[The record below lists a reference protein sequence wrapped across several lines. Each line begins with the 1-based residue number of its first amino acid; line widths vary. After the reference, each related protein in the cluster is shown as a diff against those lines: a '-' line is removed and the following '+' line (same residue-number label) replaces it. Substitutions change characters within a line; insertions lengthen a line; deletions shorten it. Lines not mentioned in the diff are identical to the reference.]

1 MGIFGTLIIVAIL
14 VYLFRNSFTGRNLE
28 TKDDRYNAARN
39 KRLEELDN
47 LLDKINKHGID
58 SLSDY
63 ERKRLD
69 ELSGKEWMIL

>member
-28 TKDDRYNAARN
+28 TKEDRYNAARN
-39 KRLEELDN
+39 KRLKELDN
-47 LLDKINKHGID
+47 LLDKINRHGID
-58 SLSDY
+58 SLTDY

-69 ELSGKEWMIL
+69 ELSGKK

>member
-14 VYLFRNSFTGRNLE
+14 VYLFRHSFTGRNLE

-39 KRLEELDN
+39 RRMEELDS

-69 ELSGKEWMIL
+69 DLSGNK

>member
-14 VYLFRNSFTGRNLE
+14 VYLFRNSFTGNNLE

-47 LLDKINKHGID
+47 LLDKINRHGID

-69 ELSGKEWMIL
+69 ELSGKK

>member
-14 VYLFRNSFTGRNLE
+14 VYLFRNSFTGRGAE

-39 KRLEELDN
+39 KRLEELDR
-47 LLDKINKHGID
+47 LLDKINNHGIE

-69 ELSGKEWMIL
+69 ELSGKK

>member
-39 KRLEELDN
+39 RRMEELDS

-69 ELSGKEWMIL
+69 ELSGNK

>member
-28 TKDDRYNAARN
+28 TKDDRYNAVRN
-39 KRLEELDN
+39 KRQEELDN
-47 LLDKINKHGID
+47 LLDKINKHGIE

-69 ELSGKEWMIL
+69 ELSGKR

>member
-28 TKDDRYNAARN
+28 TKEDRYNAARN

-47 LLDKINKHGID
+47 LLDKINTQGID

-69 ELSGKEWMIL
+69 ELSGKQ

>member
-28 TKDDRYNAARN
+28 TKEDRYNAARN

-47 LLDKINKHGID
+47 LLDKINRHGID
-58 SLSDY
+58 SLTDY

-69 ELSGKEWMIL
+69 ELSGKK

>member
-14 VYLFRNSFTGRNLE
+14 VYLFRNSFTGSNVE

-39 KRLEELDN
+39 KRLAELDS
-47 LLDKINKHGID
+47 LLDKINKNGID

-69 ELSGKEWMIL
+69 ELSGNK

>member
-14 VYLFRNSFTGRNLE
+14 VYLFRHTFTGKSPE

-39 KRLEELDN
+39 QRLEELDG
-47 LLDKINKHGID
+47 LLDKINNHGIE
-58 SLSDY
+58 SLSSY

-69 ELSGKEWMIL
+69 ELSGKNK

>member
-39 KRLEELDN
+39 TRLEELDN

-69 ELSGKEWMIL
+69 ELSGKE

>member
-28 TKDDRYNAARN
+28 TKEDRYNAARN

-47 LLDKINKHGID
+47 LLDKINRHGID
-58 SLSDY
+58 SLTNY

-69 ELSGKEWMIL
+69 ELSGKK

>member
-14 VYLFRNSFTGRNLE
+14 VYLFRHTFTGKSPE

-39 KRLEELDN
+39 QRLEELDG
-47 LLDKINKHGID
+47 LLDKINNHSIE
-58 SLSDY
+58 SLSSY

-69 ELSGKEWMIL
+69 ELSGKNK

>member
-28 TKDDRYNAARN
+28 TKDDRYNAVRN
-39 KRLEELDN
+39 KHQEELDN
-47 LLDKINKHGID
+47 LLDKINKHGIE

-69 ELSGKEWMIL
+69 ELSGKR

>member
-14 VYLFRNSFTGRNLE
+14 VYLFRHSFTGRSLE

-39 KRLEELDN
+39 RRMEELDS
-47 LLDKINKHGID
+47 LLDKINKHGIE

-69 ELSGKEWMIL
+69 ELSGKK

>member
-69 ELSGKEWMIL
+69 ELSGKE